1 MNEASKNESAK
12 NESANAVTVIAVG
25 DTSGGVIAELGK
37 TRGSVRIVRRCPELA
52 ELLAACQNG
61 LAQAAVV
68 AESAGRL
75 SATLVDRLAAVGVS
89 VIAVAATPEE
99 AQRLRGLGATPVT
112 EQVTPERLGQ
122 VVIAAVQSRRQLD
135 AAGYAVP
142 TLPTGGAVTGLSPFQ
157 DKAKDDDVFP
167 VPAAP
172 GSTVGSAGTDVISTA
187 AGEGPTHLSRRAARG
202 AKRLAAKNM
211 PPKVQSEKG
220 WQAPPSPSDEARP
233 KVPGAEALATDAGA
247 LGKVVPNRLVPGGVD
262 PTRPDPARPAVE
274 KTVGGGFA
282 DPAGANG
289 AENQVGRASP
299 VPDGPVPDSPAQ
311 ANPAQ
316 ADPTQ
321 ADPIQ
326 VSPDRG
332 GSVHDR
338 SASLW
343 GRMRQRF
350 QHDAKNSSEPGGR
363 SHGTAGGQTHGR
375 TAAKAH
381 GKSTGEGSGK
391 STSQTPTGRVPRTG
405 VEPASG
411 PTARP
416 TPRPG
421 ARPPATGR
429 TERSTLVALWG
440 PIGSPGRT
448 TVAINLAAEHAAAGM
463 SVMVIDADSYGAS
476 IAAALGLL
484 EESASFAQACR
495 VADQGALSVA
505 QFSAIATKVVF
516 SGGTFSLL
524 TGLTR
529 PDRWPELRAAAV
541 LRVLKLA
548 RESAQLVVV
557 DCGFSL
563 ENDEELSYD
572 TVAPRRNGATL
583 TVLAEADIIY
593 AVGSGDPVG
602 IPRLIRGMQ
611 ELTQAFPG
619 AHVEVVVNKVRRK
632 AAGRAPE
639 KALAQAWERFGPAQ
653 PISHFLPWDPD
664 LSDKA
669 LLEGRLLL
677 EIAPEAPLRKGIRGI
692 HCAAVQ
698 RNAEVAVSSAT
709 AKP

>member
-1 MNEASKNESAK
+1 MNEASKNEASK
-12 NESANAVTVIAVG
+12 NEKLNAVTVIAVG

-37 TRGSVRIVRRCPELA
+37 IHGSVRIVRRCPELA

-68 AESAGRL
+68 AEGAGIL
-75 SATLVDRLAAVGVS
+75 SATLVDRLAAVGVT

-99 AQRLRGLGATPVT
+99 AQRLRSLGASPVT

-142 TLPTGGAVTGLSPFQ
+142 TLPTGGAVPVLNPFQ
-157 DKAKDDDVFP
+157 DKDKDKDKDDDASP
-167 VPAAP
+167 VPADT
-172 GSTVGSAGTDVISTA
+172 GSTVGSTA
-187 AGEGPTHLSRRAARG
+187 ADVRSMGAGDGPAHLSRRAARG

-211 PPKVQSEKG
+211 PPKAQSEKG
-220 WQAPPSPSDEARP
+220 RQASRSPSDDERP
-233 KVPGAEALATDAGA
+233 EMLGADALTTDPGA
-247 LGKVVPNRLVPGGVD
+247 LGKVVPSRVVPGGAD
-262 PTRPDPARPAVE
+262 PTMPDHAISAAEEP
-274 KTVGGGFA
+274 VGGGFA
-282 DPAGANG
+282 DPA
-289 AENQVGRASP
+289 
-299 VPDGPVPDSPAQ
+299 
-311 ANPAQ
+311 
-316 ADPTQ
+316 
-321 ADPIQ
+321 
-326 VSPDRG
+326 

-350 QHDAKNSSEPGGR
+350 QHDDKNHGQPDDTNPRLPGAKNSTESGGR
-363 SHGTAGGQTHGR
+363 SHGPAGSQTHGR
-375 TAAKAH
+375 TTQKAH
-381 GKSTGEGSGK
+381 GQSTGEGSGK
-391 STSQTPTGRVPRTG
+391 STSQTPARRVPSTAT
-405 VEPASG
+405 EPASRPVSRPAAQP
-411 PTARP
+411 PTTVRP
-416 TPRPG
+416 
-421 ARPPATGR
+421 
-429 TERSTLVALWG
+429 ERSTLVALWG

-495 VADQGALSVA
+495 VADQGALSAA

-611 ELTQAFPG
+611 ELEQACPG
-619 AHVEVVVNKVRRK
+619 AHVEVVVNKVRHK

-698 RNAEVAVSSAT
+698 QNAEIAVSSAT